1 MAEETAKKTS
11 RALEQLKQLRSERAE
26 ENKRK
31 AERQKEQNRL
41 QKAVLDALGDGER
54 TVPEIAEAAGID
66 TQTALWWVTA
76 LRKYNKVETAGKR
89 GDYPTYRRK

>member
-1 MAEETAKKTS
+1 MDQETTRNTS
-11 RALEQLKQLRSERAE
+11 RALEQLKRLRQERAE
-26 ENKRK
+26 DGRRK

-41 QKAVLDALGDGER
+41 QKAVLEALGDAER
-54 TVPEIAEAAGID
+54 TVPEIAEAAGLD
-66 TQTALWWVTA
+66 ARTALWWVTA

>member
-11 RALEQLKQLRSERAE
+11 RALEQLKQLRQERAE
-26 ENKRK
+26 DNKRK

-41 QKAVLDALGDGER
+41 QKAVLDALADAER
-54 TVPEIAEAAGID
+54 TVPEIAEVTGLD
-66 TQTALWWVTA
+66 TQTTLWWVTA